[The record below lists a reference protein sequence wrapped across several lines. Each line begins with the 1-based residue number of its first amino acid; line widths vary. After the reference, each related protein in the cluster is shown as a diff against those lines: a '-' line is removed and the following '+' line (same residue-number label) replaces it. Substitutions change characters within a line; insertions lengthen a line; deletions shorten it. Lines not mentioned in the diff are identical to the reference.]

1 MRSVKSSAKSRIGL
15 LSGSTA
21 ACAFTRLRIEMSV
34 TVSIARGALMPFATD
49 WLSALAIGTSLVL
62 RGSASSE
69 AGNLRRRKASGEIYH
84 LTKYG
89 AWPPR
94 APIDYVVAVGDSV
107 HCTAMLAENEKP
119 V

>member
-49 WLSALAIGTSLVL
+49 WLPALAIGTSLVL
-62 RGSASSE
+62 QGGVPRE
-69 AGNLRRRKASGEIYH
+69 ARNLRRRQASGLIYW
-84 LTKYG
+84 LTKCR
-89 AWPPR
+89 AWAPR
-94 APIDYVVAVGDSV
+94 IPVGD
-107 HCTAMLAENEKP
+107 AI
-119 V
+119 